1 MPAKRGQERVVDAG
15 VAALGLRVSA
25 CGDATAFERSLHA
38 ASRCVLAAGLPG
50 AAAAS
55 RQQLEAAQQE
65 LFDLRFRLAT
75 RQLVNH
81 REIPRVKKKIARLK
95 TIMRE
100 RELGIR

>member
-1 MPAKRGQERVVDAG
+1 MKVKEIRALSNEDLAKQ
-15 VAALGLRVSA
+15 LH
-25 CGDATAFERSLHA
+25 TAH
-38 ASRCVLAAGLPG
+38 
-50 AAAAS
+50 
-55 RQQLEAAQQE
+55 RQ

-81 REIPRVKKKIARLK
+81 RELLRVTKEIARLK

>member
-1 MPAKRGQERVVDAG
+1 MKVKEIRALSNEDLAKQ
-15 VAALGLRVSA
+15 LQ
-25 CGDATAFERSLHA
+25 TAH
-38 ASRCVLAAGLPG
+38 
-50 AAAAS
+50 
-55 RQQLEAAQQE
+55 RQ

-81 REIPRVKKKIARLK
+81 RELLRVTKDIARLK

>member
-1 MPAKRGQERVVDAG
+1 MKVEEIR
-15 VAALGLRVSA
+15 ALGTEA
-25 CGDATAFERSLHA
+25 
-38 ASRCVLAAGLPG
+38 LAK
-50 AAAAS
+50 
-55 RQQLEAAQQE
+55 QLEETHQE
-65 LFDLRFRLAT
+65 LFKLRFRLAT